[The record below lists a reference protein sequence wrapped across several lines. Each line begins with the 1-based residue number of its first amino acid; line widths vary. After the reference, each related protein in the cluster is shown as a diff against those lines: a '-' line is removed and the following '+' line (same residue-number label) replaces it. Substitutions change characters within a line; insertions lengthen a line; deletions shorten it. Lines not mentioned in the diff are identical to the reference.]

1 MKKVLIVIIGAII
14 FLLISFSITVANTE
28 NENYINA
35 IEANSIIPIDI
46 NIIKLQSYIVFNVK
60 DNNYF
65 VNKEKFVKHLNSV
78 ILSDKDY
85 TDIYDDIFVY
95 NNRYHKYEIFKEK
108 STYYIF
114 LYDLI
119 DNYSGKA
126 LYLKV
131 NIKNIKKLIKIISN
145 N

>member
-1 MKKVLIVIIGAII
+1 MKKVLIIIIGAII

-35 IEANSIIPIDI
+35 IEADSIVPINI
-46 NIIKLQSYIVFNVK
+46 NIIELQSYIVFNVK
-60 DNNYF
+60 DNNYL
-65 VNKEKFVKHLNSV
+65 VNKEKFIKHLNSV
-78 ILSDKDY
+78 ILSNKDY
-85 TDIYDDIFVY
+85 TDIYDDIFIY

-108 STYYIF
+108 NVYYIF

-126 LYLKV
+126 SYLKV
-131 NIKNIKKLIKIISN
+131 NIKNVKKLVKIISN
-145 N
+145 S

>member
-1 MKKVLIVIIGAII
+1 MKKILIAIIGAII
-14 FLLISFSITVANTE
+14 FLLISFSITVAKTE

-46 NIIKLQSYIVFNVK
+46 NIIELQSYIVFNIK

-85 TDIYDDIFVY
+85 TDIYDDIFIY

-108 STYYIF
+108 NVYYIF